1 MKDPL
6 TEQLTTA
13 TMWLAF
19 ACGAILTLVVLAKVA
34 RFVLGIG
41 CG

>member
-13 TMWLAF
+13 TMWLIF
-19 ACGAILTLVVLAKVA
+19 ACVTIASLAVLAKVA
-34 RFVLGIG
+34 QFVLGIG